1 MNLLLLKCCAKSERF
16 AGKPNLI
23 NMLQRHLIELTVK
36 YKIFAFADRKGIYM
50 RKRGLDRETN
60 KHLLL
65 KHIGDNQKTG
75 SRLKE
80 LMDVLPSLSR
90 NQVQTLLREIKR
102 DNLVYCLGRT
112 NAGRWY
118 PRKK

>member
-1 MNLLLLKCCAKSERF
+1 LHNIDIKVMAFLRMDNPLRKEF
-16 AGKPNLI
+16 AAC
-23 NMLQRHLIELTVK
+23 VK
-36 YKIFAFADRKGIYM
+36 ETALVSSKKYDRKPTSNFMDVLHERPVGW
-50 RKRGLDRETN
+50 T
-60 KHLLL
+60 
-65 KHIGDNQKTG
+65 
-75 SRLKE
+75 

-118 PRKK
+118 PRKR

>member
-1 MNLLLLKCCAKSERF
+1 MRLS
-16 AGKPNLI
+16 
-23 NMLQRHLIELTVK
+23 K
-36 YKIFAFADRKGIYM
+36 YEK
-50 RKRGLDRETN
+50 
-60 KHLLL
+60 
-65 KHIGDNQKTG
+65 G

-118 PRKK
+118 PRKR

>member
-1 MNLLLLKCCAKSERF
+1 MAFLRMDNPLRKEF
-16 AGKPNLI
+16 AACVKETALVSSKKYDGKPTSNFMNVLHE
-23 NMLQRHLIELTVK
+23 RPVGWRPVGWT
-36 YKIFAFADRKGIYM
+36 
-50 RKRGLDRETN
+50 
-60 KHLLL
+60 
-65 KHIGDNQKTG
+65 
-75 SRLKE
+75 

-118 PRKK
+118 PRKR